1 MVLGETNPLLKKCQ
15 APTLK
20 RDSRSLGDV
29 EAAVLGSGLMG
40 SVIGWDLARSGAVDH
55 VVVAD
60 IDEVKLQTLKKK
72 APGKK
77 LSVEKLDITD
87 APRVVSFLKR
97 FDVAASALPHGIVH
111 HSDIAATKAG
121 AKMVNI
127 AFEDEQMGLD
137 AAARKS
143 GGLLVPGCGVAPG
156 LGGILLAY
164 ALESIG
170 GGDEGHILVG
180 GLPQNPQ
187 PPFGYRLVFSI
198 VGLLREYI
206 DDARVFR
213 EGKVTKVRPFSTVES
228 VEFSPP
234 IGRLEAFCTDGL
246 ASLVYTMKGMR
257 VLDEKTLRWPG
268 HAEKMGL
275 LMESGFFSTERI
287 RVGDAQVAPID
298 VAWAVLGKKLSE
310 GDPHD
315 MTVMR
320 VIAKGRNG
328 EATYDMVDRY
338 DETNSV
344 TSMGK
349 TTGYTASI
357 VTQMIGSGEVT
368 GTGVVP
374 PERAVTGKRVSKLLS
389 ELENRGVR
397 FTFTG
402 EPGRGSRS
410 AAG

>member
-1 MVLGETNPLLKKCQ
+1 MK
-15 APTLK
+15 
-20 RDSRSLGDV
+20 
-29 EAAVLGSGLMG
+29 AAVLGSGLMG
-40 SVIGWDLARSGAVDH
+40 SVIGWDLARSGAVDS

-60 IDEVKLQTLKKK
+60 IDEERLATLKKK

-77 LSVEKLDITD
+77 LTVEKLDIKER
-87 APRVVSFLKR
+87 PRVISFLKR

-156 LGGILLAY
+156 LGGILLAR

-180 GLPQNPQ
+180 GLPQNPK

-213 EGKVTKVRPFSTVES
+213 DGKLIKVRPFSTVES
-228 VEFSPP
+228 VDFPPP

-275 LMESGFFSTERI
+275 LMESGFFSKEI
-287 RVGDAQVAPID
+287 QSVGDTEVAPLE
-298 VAWAVLGKKLSE
+298 VSWAVLGKKLSE
-310 GDPHD
+310 GDPRD

-320 VIAKGRNG
+320 VIAKSEKG
-328 EATYDMVDRY
+328 EAVYDMIDRY
-338 DETNSV
+338 DENNAV

-357 VTQMIGSGEVT
+357 VTQMVGSGEVA

-389 ELENRGVR
+389 ELGKRGVK
-397 FTFTG
+397 FSLSG
-402 EPGRGSRS
+402 EPDPRNRS
-410 AAG
+410 TAG